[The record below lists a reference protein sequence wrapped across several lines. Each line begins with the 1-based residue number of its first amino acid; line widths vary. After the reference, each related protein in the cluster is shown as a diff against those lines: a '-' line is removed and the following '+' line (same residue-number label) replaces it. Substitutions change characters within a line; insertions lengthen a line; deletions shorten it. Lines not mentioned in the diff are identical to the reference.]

1 MLSCKVPETTCVKN
15 NKYIDSDLILCSIS
29 RKTFCVLNTFLRR
42 KLSVKTLIV
51 FRETFHFCI
60 KPVLFVSRSYNKIDP
75 FR

>member
-1 MLSCKVPETTCVKN
+1 MFSCKVPETTCIKS

-29 RKTFCVLNTFLRR
+29 RKTFCALNTFLRR
-42 KLSVKTLIV
+42 KLSVQTLI
-51 FRETFHFCI
+51 FLGETFHFCI